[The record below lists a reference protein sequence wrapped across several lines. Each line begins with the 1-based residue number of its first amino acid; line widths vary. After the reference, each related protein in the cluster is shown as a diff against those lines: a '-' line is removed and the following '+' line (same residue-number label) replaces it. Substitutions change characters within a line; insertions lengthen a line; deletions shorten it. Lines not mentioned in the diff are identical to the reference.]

1 MMKKLK
7 KRLLALLSPQRVL
20 SITRLG
26 RVYLLMTVGIG
37 IGALNTGNNLLYLVL
52 GLMLST
58 IIVSGVLSERII
70 WRIGVRRRL
79 PDAVFA
85 REPFTLRYEVSTTR
99 GFAFAVRV
107 KEADTA
113 QTPEAVAAIIT
124 PNTPSI
130 LRVTAQL
137 PKRGPHHLSAVEVS
151 TTYPLGLF
159 QKKRTLLLDDQLLV
173 LPARGFYCQIP
184 DTSQGR
190 TEGLDAQR
198 HTSTGRG
205 DFLGLKEL
213 QPFDPA
219 KDIHWKKSAAVGKL
233 LRIERS
239 PEQRRLFNLTVQE
252 HHLGE
257 PLERNCEEVAALARR
272 LLQQGHLVGLTTPT
286 RRIAPHSGAVQE
298 RRLLEA
304 LALVGYEASP

>member
-1 MMKKLK
+1 MMTKLK
-7 KRLLALLSPQRVL
+7 KHLRALLSPQRAL

-58 IIVSGVLSERII
+58 IIVSGILSERII
-70 WRIGVRRRL
+70 WRIGVRRQL

-85 REPFTLRYEVSTTR
+85 REPFALRYEVFTTR

-107 KEADTA
+107 KETDTA
-113 QTPEAVAAIIT
+113 QTPEAVVAVIS
-124 PNTPSI
+124 PDTPST

-137 PKRGPHHLSAVEVS
+137 PKRGPHRFTAVEVS

-159 QKKRTLLLDDQLLV
+159 QKKRTLLLEDKLLV
-173 LPARGFYCQIP
+173 LPARGFYCQVP
-184 DTSQGR
+184 YASQGQS
-190 TEGLDAQR
+190 EGIDTQR
-198 HTSTGRG
+198 HISTGRG

-233 LRIERS
+233 LRVERA
-239 PEQRRLFNLTVQE
+239 PEQRRLFTLTVHE
-252 HHLGE
+252 RTLGE
-257 PLERNCEEVAALARR
+257 PLERSCEEIASLARH
-272 LLQQGHLVGLTTPT
+272 LLQHGHLVGLTTST
-286 RRIAPHSGAVQE
+286 RLIPPHSGLLQE

-304 LALVGYEASP
+304 LALVGYEATS